1 MVAKGGGEGGSSKP
15 HTLAVLYQFS
25 SFSDGSMSIRDS
37 ETGEHGN
44 KERR

>member
-1 MVAKGGGEGGSSKP
+1 MGERGAPRNPIYKN
-15 HTLAVLYQFS
+15 TLAVLYQFS